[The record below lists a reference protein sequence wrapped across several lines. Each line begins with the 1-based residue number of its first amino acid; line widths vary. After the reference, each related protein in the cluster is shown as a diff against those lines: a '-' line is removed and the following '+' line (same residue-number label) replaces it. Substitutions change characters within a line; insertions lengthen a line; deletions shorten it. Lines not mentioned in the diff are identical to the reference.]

1 MESQTLKMLTF
12 AAAGAAALTI
22 APAALA
28 CEECLPD
35 NNTGGGICWS
45 GFDSGAGS
53 CWGGQA
59 PGEWCQTEGGCS
71 IPAGYQYCP
80 GDPWY
85 MGYAYCEPQS
95 WDDYWCWGWGWC
107 ES

>member
-28 CEECLPD
+28 CEDCLSDP
-35 NNTGGGICWS
+35 NSNGGICWS

-53 CWGGQA
+53 CWGGGDQ
-59 PGEWCQTEGGCS
+59 WCQLEGNCS
-71 IPAGYQYCP
+71 MPANMQACP
-80 GDPWY
+80 GDPNYFWY
-85 MGYAYCEPQS
+85 SYCEQQS
-95 WDDYWCWGWGWC
+95 WNDYFCWGWGWC